1 MIRDLIRALSPHA
14 WAAVAGGVVASVF
27 ILIVVIL
34 SWGQSRYVAGVEAAD
49 AARQRANAEAL
60 TVDRAA
66 TAKAADERLS
76 DARTTSILKEDLTDA
91 VSSLP
96 DARPSDRRVALNCER
111 LRQQGTDPATVPACV
126 RLADRAQ
133 AAAGPG

>member
-1 MIRDLIRALSPHA
+1 MRELIRALSPHA
-14 WAAVAGGVVASVF
+14 WAAVAGAVASAIV
-27 ILIVVIL
+27 ILMVVVL
-34 SWGQSRYVAGVEAAD
+34 SWGQSRYEAGFNVAD
-49 AARQRANAEAL
+49 AARQRANADAL

-66 TAKAADERLS
+66 TATAADERLT

-96 DARPSDRRVALNCER
+96 DARPSDRRIALNCER

-126 RLADRAQ
+126 RLAGRAQ

>member
-1 MIRDLIRALSPHA
+1 MRDLIRALSPHA
-14 WAAVAGGVVASVF
+14 WAAVAVGAASAVIILVV
-27 ILIVVIL
+27 VVL
-34 SWGQSRYVAGVEAAD
+34 SWGQSRYDAGFEAAD
-49 AARQRANAEAL
+49 AARLRANAEAL

-66 TAKAADERLS
+66 TTTAADERLS

-96 DARPSDRRVALNCER
+96 DARPSDRRVALNCQR
-111 LRQQGTDPATVPACV
+111 LRQQGTDTATIPACV
-126 RLADRAQ
+126 RLAGRAQ